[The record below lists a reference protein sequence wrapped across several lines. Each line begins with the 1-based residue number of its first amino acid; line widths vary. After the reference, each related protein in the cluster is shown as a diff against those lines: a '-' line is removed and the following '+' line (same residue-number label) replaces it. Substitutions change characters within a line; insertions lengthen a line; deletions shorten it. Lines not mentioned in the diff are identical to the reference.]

1 MPSLSQ
7 LKKELK
13 NLSNPRQA
21 KNLQRFFKTG
31 KGEYGEGDIF
41 LGIKVPIQR
50 KVAAKF
56 YGLSSKDIEKLLES
70 KIHEHR
76 MTALFILIKKYEK
89 GGEQKKKIIFNFY
102 LKNIKNINNWDLV
115 DLSAPKIVGD
125 YLMRKKEGDTM
136 SCRLLYKLAKSN
148 NLWKKRVAIIS
159 TWTFIKNNEFNE
171 TLKISKILIADKHD
185 LIHKAVG
192 WMLREVGK
200 KDQKTEKG
208 FLKKYYLKMP
218 RTMLRYAIERFDENK
233 RKFYLK
239 NNRII
244 PPAGFDNNS
253 IKI

>member
-1 MPSLSQ
+1 MSSLSQ

-13 NLSNPRQA
+13 KLSNPKQA
-21 KNLQRFFKTG
+21 EILQRFFKTG

-41 LGIKVPIQR
+41 LGIKVPVQR

-56 YGLSSKDIEKLLES
+56 QNLSLKDIEKLLES

-76 MTALFILIKKYEK
+76 MIALFILIKKHEK
-89 GGEQKKKIIFNFY
+89 ADECEKKTILNFY

-125 YLMRKKEGDTM
+125 YLMKKLKEGDPAHNYVLG
-136 SCRLLYKLAKSN
+136 RLLCKLAKSN

-159 TWTFIKNNEFNE
+159 TWTFIKNNEFSE

-192 WMLREVGK
+192 WMLREIGK
-200 KDQKTEKG
+200 RDQKTEEK

-239 NNRII
+239 
-244 PPAGFDNNS
+244 
-253 IKI
+253 K

>member
-13 NLSNPRQA
+13 ELSDLKQA
-21 KNLQRFFKTG
+21 KILQRFFKTG

-50 KVAAKF
+50 KVAAEF
-56 YGLSSKDIEKLLES
+56 YELSLKDIEKLLES

-76 MTALFILIKKYEK
+76 MISLFILIKKYEK
-89 GGEQKKKIIFNFY
+89 GGEQEKKIIFNFY

-115 DLSAPKIVGD
+115 DLSAPKIVGG
-125 YLMRKKEGDTM
+125 YLMKKINEGDAVFE
-136 SCRLLYKLAKSN
+136 SDVCECRLLYKLAKSN
-148 NLWKKRVAIIS
+148 NLWRRRVAIIS
-159 TWTFIKNNEFNE
+159 TWTFIKNNRFNE

-200 KDQKTEKG
+200 KNQKIEEN
-208 FLKKYYLKMP
+208 FLKKHYLKMP

-233 RKFYLK
+233 RKFYLS
-239 NNRII
+239 R
-244 PPAGFDNNS
+244 S
-253 IKI
+253 

>member
-1 MPSLSQ
+1 MPSLFQ

-13 NLSNPRQA
+13 KLSNPKQA
-21 KNLQRFFKTG
+21 KILQRFFKTG
-31 KGEYGEGDIF
+31 KDEYGEGDIF
-41 LGIKVPIQR
+41 WGIKVPIQR

-56 YGLSSKDIEKLLES
+56 YGLSLKDIEKLLES
-70 KIHEHR
+70 RIHEHR
-76 MTALFILIKKYEK
+76 MIALFILIKKYKK
-89 GGEQKKKIIFNFY
+89 GGEQEKKIIFNFY

-115 DLSAPKIVGD
+115 DLSAPKIIGD
-125 YLMRKKEGDTM
+125 YLFVKSKKGGDTYRRFL
-136 SCRLLYKLAKSN
+136 CKLARSN

-171 TLKISKILIADKHD
+171 TLKISKILITDKHD

-200 KDQKTEKG
+200 KNQKIEEK
-208 FLKKYYLKMP
+208 FLKKHYLKIP

-239 NNRII
+239 
-244 PPAGFDNNS
+244 
-253 IKI
+253 K